1 MMGTS
6 KRSYGV
12 RVVRGPVV
20 SIPPHPSAPSS
31 PDDLV
36 ELVESRDDRRP
47 LAVDLFCGAGGLSIG
62 LSDAGYHVV
71 MGVDNDPV
79 ALETYAGL
87 HPGLALCRDMNSEA
101 VIDEVTE
108 LLSGLDVELIAGGP
122 PCQPFSRAGA
132 SKIRSLVQAGVRHA
146 HDERRDL
153 WRAFLEIVLGV
164 HPRAVLLENVP
175 DMAISS
181 DSTIVRTLVSELE
194 AGGYGVHT
202 AILRSCDHGVPQL
215 RQRFFLVALADDV
228 AFDWPEAS
236 SAPTTVRHA
245 IDDLPSV
252 EGGWRPEAGA
262 DGFLPYKTPGESS
275 EFVRRVRKGLHGA
288 DGCRIYD
295 HITRPVRDDD
305 RAIFE
310 SMDSTTRYDEIDAS
324 LRRYR
329 ADIFDDKYKRL
340 DWNKPSRSITAHIA
354 RDGYWYIHPE
364 QTRTLTVREAA
375 RLQTFPDRVRFAG
388 PPSAAFRQIG
398 NAVPPLLAERVAKS
412 ILHALHRPKLAQ
424 VSSTELSGS
433 IAAWLEQKERL
444 DLPWLAAP
452 TVWAALQA
460 QLLLGQA
467 RAEAVETAWPTLEKL
482 DSPERTIESADQLR
496 HIAELIG
503 REARADRILDAA
515 DWYIQNPDALVSE
528 AKLKDAPRVTA
539 RMSQIAVL
547 TDRSMGPTPVVVT
560 QGSLRVASRVFGLPQ
575 VTDRPGSDGRLAV
588 TRLVGGSATSRAD
601 RSRSAMA
608 GLLELAARI
617 CTSRDPQC
625 ARCPLSEQ
633 CDWYSRHAAQ
643 SKRIITM
650 SDNV

>member
-1 MMGTS
+1 MVGTS

-20 SIPPHPSAPSS
+20 SIPPHPGALSS
-31 PDDLV
+31 PADLRRLA
-36 ELVESRDDRRP
+36 EPRDDRRP

-62 LSDAGYHVV
+62 LSDAGFHVV
-71 MGVDNDPV
+71 MGVDSDPV

-87 HPGLALCRDMNSEA
+87 HPGLALCRDMSSEA
-101 VIDEVTE
+101 AIDEVTG
-108 LLSGLDVELIAGGP
+108 LLCGLDVALIAGGP

-132 SKIRSLVQAGVRHA
+132 SKIRSLVQTGVRPL
-146 HDERRDL
+146 HDDRRDL
-153 WRAFLEIVLGV
+153 WRSFLEIVLGV
-164 HPRAVLLENVP
+164 GPRAVLLENVP

-194 AGGYGVHT
+194 AAGYGVHT
-202 AILRSCDHGVPQL
+202 AILRSCDHGVPQI
-215 RQRFFLVALADDV
+215 RQRFFLVALADGV
-228 AFDWPEAS
+228 ALDWPEALS
-236 SAPTTVRHA
+236 SAATVRHA
-245 IDDLPSV
+245 IADLPSV
-252 EGGWRPEAGA
+252 EGGWRPDAGA
-262 DGFLPYKTPGESS
+262 DGFLPYEEPAEPS
-275 EFVRRVRKGLHGA
+275 EFVRRARRGLSGA
-288 DGCRIYD
+288 NSRRIYD
-295 HITRPVRDDD
+295 HITRPVRADD
-305 RAIFE
+305 RVIFE

-354 RDGYWYIHPE
+354 RDGYWYIHPD

-398 NAVPPLLAERVAKS
+398 NAVPPLLAEYVARS
-412 ILHALHRPKLAQ
+412 ILQALRHRRPAR

-433 IAAWLEQKERL
+433 IAAWFEHKERL

-452 TVWAALQA
+452 TVWAALQG
-460 QLLLGQA
+460 QMLLGQA
-467 RAEAVETAWPTLEKL
+467 RAETVETAWPTLEKL

-503 REARADRILDAA
+503 REARVGRILDVAG
-515 DWYIQNPDALVSE
+515 WLIQNPDALVSE
-528 AKLKDAPRVTA
+528 TRLKDAPRVTA

-547 TDRSMGPTPVVVT
+547 TDSSMEPTPIVVT
-560 QGSLRVASRVFGLPQ
+560 QGSLRVASRVFGWAQ
-575 VTDRPGSDGRLAV
+575 VTDRLGSVGRLAV
-588 TRLVGGSATSRAD
+588 TRLVGGSVTTGED
-601 RSRSAMA
+601 GSRSAMA
-608 GLLELAARI
+608 GLLELAART

-625 ARCPLSEQ
+625 SRCPLSTQ

-643 SKRIITM
+643 SK
-650 SDNV
+650 